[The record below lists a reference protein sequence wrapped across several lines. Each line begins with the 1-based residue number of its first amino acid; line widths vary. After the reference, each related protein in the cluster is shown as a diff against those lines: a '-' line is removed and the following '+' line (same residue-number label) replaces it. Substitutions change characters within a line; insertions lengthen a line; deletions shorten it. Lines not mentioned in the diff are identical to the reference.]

1 MRTHKFMAVWRRP
14 PRVVAVIAT
23 CALVAAGIVLPSS
36 SAFAAA
42 GCSVQ
47 YSKAW
52 DNGSGFGANVAITN
66 TGDPIANGWTLE
78 FDFPGNQ
85 RITDL
90 WPVAF
95 TQPAGSAH
103 VTISSNADWNKAIA
117 TGATFT
123 PGFNGN
129 YSGANAN
136 PTSFKLNGTT
146 CGGAAPTL
154 VVSPAS
160 VSVPEGGMVTFAV
173 RLSAA
178 PTANVTVTSAR
189 SAGDTDVT
197 VSAGGTLTFTP
208 ANFATPQNVTVSAAE
223 DADTINGAATITVSA
238 TGSIPSVAVAAT
250 EADNDPGQAIVVSPT
265 ALSVPEGGTATFGV
279 RLQNAPAANVTRHL
293 RRRLQRG
300 HRPHRGLGH
309 RHEDVHLD
317 QLRHG
322 AERHGRGGR
331 GRRHD
336 QRHPRHQLYRQRGS
350 PPSRSPRPRRTT
362 TRASRRSW
370 SPRPA

>member
-66 TGDPIANGWTLE
+66 TGDPITNGWTLE

-136 PTSFKLNGTT
+136 PTSFKLNG
-146 CGGAAPTL
+146 
-154 VVSPAS
+154 
-160 VSVPEGGMVTFAV
+160 
-173 RLSAA
+173 
-178 PTANVTVTSAR
+178 
-189 SAGDTDVT
+189 DD
-197 VSAGGTLTFTP
+197 
-208 ANFATPQNVTVSAAE
+208 
-223 DADTINGAATITVSA
+223 
-238 TGSIPSVAVAAT
+238 
-250 EADNDPGQAIVVSPT
+250 
-265 ALSVPEGGTATFGV
+265 
-279 RLQNAPAANVTRHL
+279 L
-293 RRRLQRG
+293 RRRGTDPGRLADERERARG
-300 HRPHRGLGH
+300 
-309 RHEDVHLD
+309 
-317 QLRHG
+317 
-322 AERHGRGGR
+322 RHGRRTRYGC
-331 GRRHD
+331 
-336 QRHPRHQLYRQRGS
+336 
-350 PPSRSPRPRRTT
+350 PSRRPPT
-362 TRASRRSW
+362 
-370 SPRPA
+370 